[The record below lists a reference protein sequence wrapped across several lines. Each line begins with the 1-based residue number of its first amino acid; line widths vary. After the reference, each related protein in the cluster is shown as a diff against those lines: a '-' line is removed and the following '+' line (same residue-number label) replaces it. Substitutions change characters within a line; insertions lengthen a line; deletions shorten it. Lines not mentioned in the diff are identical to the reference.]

1 MFEKSGHI
9 MKWKTTNH
17 QTRLYL
23 ITATLLL
30 FNWVGAV
37 FSSGLAYADCTGIKI
52 VSWKATN
59 PVYTSAVVKI
69 SNTSEKTKFVY
80 LICKHNDGQ
89 WYKII
94 GDKIKVNANE
104 VVEKEIKTGGT
115 WTSIID
121 LGISKCE

>member
-1 MFEKSGHI
+1 
-9 MKWKTTNH
+9 MK
-17 QTRLYL
+17 
-23 ITATLLL
+23 ITVLLL
-30 FNWVGAV
+30 VSLVLLSPA
-37 FSSGLAYADCTGIKI
+37 LAYTDCTGIKI
-52 VSWKATN
+52 LSWKATN

-69 SNTSEKTKFVY
+69 SNTSDKTKFIYVVG
-80 LICKHNDGQ
+80 KHNDGQ

-121 LGISKCE
+121 MGISKCE

>member
-1 MFEKSGHI
+1 MAGVV
-9 MKWKTTNH
+9 
-17 QTRLYL
+17 LP
-23 ITATLLL
+23 
-30 FNWVGAV
+30 
-37 FSSGLAYADCTGIKI
+37 SGLAYSDCTGIKI
-52 VSWKATN
+52 VSWKVTS

-69 SNTSEKTKFVY
+69 SNTSDKPKFVY
-80 LICKHNDGQ
+80 VVCKHNDGQ

-121 LGISKCE
+121 VGISTCE